1 MSGRAGG
8 VSGSYAFSDPRHR
21 LSGKKRKQRDKR
33 AAKGGTEP
41 CGTVFLTLRFTPD
54 AQKANGAAQDAPAA
68 GTAVS
73 KAAHAHAPE
82 PEPEP
87 ASPPSP
93 SPTAAA
99 TAPSTSVWVRGI
111 PSSHAEPDTLRQL
124 FAQHGE
130 IVSAEVRRKSGEE
143 TAWALLT
150 FRDIDAAVR
159 RTLRTTLCTR
169 PMLICLALAVSTGR
183 RGRETAHDP
192 SSIQGRR
199 QGGGGAER

>member
-1 MSGRAGG
+1 MIWVSGQAGG

-33 AAKGGTEP
+33 AAKGATEP

-54 AQKANGAAQDAPAA
+54 AQAANGAAQDAPAA

-93 SPTAAA
+93 SPSSAPTAS
-99 TAPSTSVWVRGI
+99 STSVGGRGI

-150 FRDIDAAVR
+150 FADIDAAVR
-159 RTLRTTLCTR
+159 PTTT
-169 PMLICLALAVSTGR
+169 PEIIQPAQSSAV
-183 RGRETAHDP
+183 AA
-192 SSIQGRR
+192 I
-199 QGGGGAER
+199 

>member
-1 MSGRAGG
+1 MLWVSGQAGG
-8 VSGSYAFSDPRHR
+8 VSGSYTFSDPRHR
-21 LSGKKRKQRDKR
+21 LSSKKRKQRDKR
-33 AAKGGTEP
+33 AAKGGAEP

-54 AQKANGAAQDAPAA
+54 AQAANGAPLQDAPAA

-73 KAAHAHAPE
+73 KAAHGPGPE

-87 ASPPSP
+87 ASPPSPSP

-150 FRDIDAAVR
+150 FADIDAAVR
-159 RTLRTTLCTR
+159 PTTL
-169 PMLICLALAVSTGR
+169 
-183 RGRETAHDP
+183 
-192 SSIQGRR
+192 
-199 QGGGGAER
+199 